1 MNEMSDVTTISL
13 QIFSILV
20 SGGILQFVTFL
31 IKRSDSIRKLARV
44 RTHGVKPEHNEYQE
58 EIAALKAKLRV
69 CHRDLTEARRRD

>member
-1 MNEMSDVTTISL
+1 MGDATTITL

-20 SGGILQFVTFL
+20 SGGLLQFATFL

-44 RTHGVKPEHNEYQE
+44 RTREEKPNEYQE

-69 CHRDLTEARRRD
+69 CHRDLAAARRQE

>member
-1 MNEMSDVTTISL
+1 MNDATTIAL

-20 SGGILQFVTFL
+20 SGGLLQFATFL

-44 RTHGVKPEHNEYQE
+44 RVHHGEHPEKNEYQE

-69 CHRDLTEARRRD
+69 CHRDLKAARRHE